1 MIGDLWW
8 LNRNNGANDN
18 FFSAW
23 VPMRL
28 PGTVPLSL
36 TDGSHIPP
44 AVDDKSNR
52 IRTLEDELAQAKAD
66 RDVLAAEVRAWR
78 NAEHLRI
85 NEPHNEFMTRADA
98 RADTDAS
105 GALSRA
111 GGK

>member
-1 MIGDLWW
+1 MIGILHSI
-8 LNRNNGANDN
+8 NSIGAI
-18 FFSAW
+18 
-23 VPMRL
+23 MC
-28 PGTVPLSL
+28 GTS
-36 TDGSHIPP
+36 D
-44 AVDDKSNR
+44 R

>member
-1 MIGDLWW
+1 MGEYDDTDRAYDVVNDLKDD
-8 LNRNNGANDN
+8 LVRVRAE
-18 FFSAW
+18 
-23 VPMRL
+23 
-28 PGTVPLSL
+28 L
-36 TDGSHIPP
+36 T
-44 AVDDKSNR
+44 
-52 IRTLEDELAQAKAD
+52 QAKAD

-111 GGK
+111 GGKQ